1 MVNEWSDTVREASEK
16 NASNTVPAIGSP
28 SGKQQQLDADSGTFS
43 SEEDS
48 DSVVDSAMSE
58 VGGDLGFQ

>member
-16 NASNTVPAIGSP
+16 NASSTVALGSP
-28 SGKQQQLDADSGTFS
+28 SGGRQQQPDADSGTFS

-48 DSVVDSAMSE
+48 DSIVDSAMSE
-58 VGGDLGFQ
+58 VG